1 MTGPETPNTGETPL
15 PSLAGPPGSA
25 IPCPSCRGNGMGK
38 YVVSHTPYGDDIY
51 EMGYSGPCV
60 QCGGFGHIPT
70 PNDKLRDA
78 AQ

>member
-1 MTGPETPNTGETPL
+1 
-15 PSLAGPPGSA
+15 
-25 IPCPSCRGNGMGK
+25 MGK